1 MINTQIIRRFCF
13 PALFALSLLLLF
25 SACRKEKVAEEN
37 LRVPRLILEARG
49 VNYGALTADTVTLPV
64 SGTKIALRKEPLVS
78 EFEITNVE
86 LVKVELG
93 LALLVQT
100 SELGARA
107 LYRGTVTGMGGRIVL
122 TVNGNPIGAR
132 RVEAPIQDG
141 NFYTFVELEDEAL
154 GQLVLDMKETIA
166 YLQENK

>member
-1 MINTQIIRRFCF
+1 MQINLRFCF
-13 PALFALSLLLLF
+13 SALLALALLLLF
-25 SACRKEKVAEEN
+25 SACRKEKVEEED
-37 LRVPRLILEARG
+37 LRVPRLMLEARG
-49 VNYGALTADTVTLPV
+49 LNYGALTADSVTLPV
-64 SGTKIALRKEPLVS
+64 SGTKVSLRKEPLVN

-86 LVKVELG
+86 LVEVELG

-122 TVNGNPIGAR
+122 TVNGNAIGAR
-132 RVEAPIQDG
+132 RVEAPIEDG
-141 NFYTFVELEDEAL
+141 NFYTFVEVDDEAL

>member
-1 MINTQIIRRFCF
+1 MNFRLCYA
-13 PALFALSLLLLF
+13 PLLALSLLLLF
-25 SACRKEKVAEEN
+25 SGCRKEKADEEN
-37 LRVPRLILEARG
+37 LRVPRLMLESRG
-49 VNYGALTADTVTLPV
+49 MNYGALTADSVTLPV
-64 SGTKIALRKEPLVS
+64 SGTKVSLRKEPLVN

-86 LVKVELG
+86 LVKVDLG

-122 TVNGNPIGAR
+122 TVNGKPIGAR
-132 RVEAPIQDG
+132 RVEAPVEDG
-141 NFYTFVELEDEAL
+141 NFYTFTELKDEAL
-154 GQLVLDMKETIA
+154 GPLVLEIKETIA